1 MTVVE
6 KMLSLESDIE
16 GKLKNQEQMDNSLLN
31 KINELHNSSDG
42 SFTNLQNQLT
52 NLDSE
57 NQNNIQQIFN
67 IKETI
72 NIQSQEAKKIEDERQ
87 IADNKA
93 RDDIE
98 VNVQIMPRLFLIK

>member
-57 NQNNIQQIFN
+57 NKNNIQQIFN
-67 IKETI
+67 IKETV
-72 NIQSQEAKKIEDERQ
+72 NIQSHEAKKIEDERQ